1 MLASTN
7 KHKEEVMKRL
17 RIKNAKTVVLD
28 EHELLQQDDFT
39 WLVQLKEAVS
49 PYWAARIPFLAIQGL
64 QGKGR

>member
-1 MLASTN
+1 
-7 KHKEEVMKRL
+7 MKRL

-64 QGKGR
+64 QGKER